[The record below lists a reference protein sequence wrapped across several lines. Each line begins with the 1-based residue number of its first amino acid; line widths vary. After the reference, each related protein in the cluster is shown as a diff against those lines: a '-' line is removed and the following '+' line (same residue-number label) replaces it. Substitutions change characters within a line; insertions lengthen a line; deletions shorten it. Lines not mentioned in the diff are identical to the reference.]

1 MNEDQLRM
9 IFEHIP
15 ADKVK
20 PVDDSLLE
28 SLSRKAKRSV
38 LRTITAS
45 SNFSSSVET
54 VKALPKFN
62 RDEVTYGKLLGTG
75 QFGEVVEIKRFNLKD
90 ACEGSSCNGFTKET
104 DYILESENRD
114 KVEKGLDGREF
125 LATHCLRC
133 VQGKVSARYA
143 IKTLQVKYHK
153 DPTCYYLGA
162 KDLAREAH
170 FLSSLEHP
178 HIVKLRATAAV
189 DLCSKNYFIILD
201 RLYGTVRDHINEWK
215 KRQNRNVVRKIF
227 RYTSVSDK
235 EAQLVMFEER
245 LRIAFDICSALRYL
259 HANNLIHRDVKPE
272 NVGFDVRGDPK
283 IFDFGLAVE
292 IPDGPG
298 PYKLTG
304 NTGTLSYMAPEVYYC
319 KLYDQ
324 RCDVHS
330 FGLLLWEMFALEKV
344 TNVFDVKTFVK
355 VSLEQGARPPLNPHW
370 PEELRD
376 IMRKCLIPDFND
388 RSFIED
394 IWDDLRQ
401 ELARLQNVDPELLGD
416 CRRRRST
423 YLINA

>member
-9 IFEHIP
+9 IYEHIS

-20 PVDDSLLE
+20 YVDESLLE

-38 LRTITAS
+38 LRTIVAS
-45 SNFSSSVET
+45 SKFRSSVET
-54 VKALPKFN
+54 MKALPKFD
-62 RDEVTYGKLLGTG
+62 RDEVRSGKLLGAG
-75 QFGEVVEIKRFNLKD
+75 QFGEVAEIISFHLKGFN
-90 ACEGSSCNGFTKET
+90 CSSRNSFIEET
-104 DYILESENRD
+104 DFIEVQNRD
-114 KVEKGLDGREF
+114 KVEKGLVGREF
-125 LATHCLRC
+125 LAKHCVRS
-133 VQGKVSARYA
+133 VQGKASARYA
-143 IKTLQVKYHK
+143 IKTLQVKYHN
-153 DPTCYYLGA
+153 DPACYYLGV

-178 HIVKLRATAAV
+178 NIVKLRATASV

-201 RLYGTVRDHINEWK
+201 RLYGTVRDQIKEWK
-215 KRQNRNVVRKIF
+215 KRRNRNSVGKLL
-227 RYTSVSDK
+227 RYISVSEK
-235 EAQLVMFEER
+235 ETPLDMFQER
-245 LRIAFDICSALRYL
+245 LRVAFDISSALRYL

-319 KLYDQ
+319 KPYDQ

-330 FGLLLWEMFALEKV
+330 FGLLLWEIFALEKV
-344 TNVFDVKTFVK
+344 SDVFGVETFVK
-355 VSLEQGARPPLNPHW
+355 VSLEQGARPPLDPHW

-376 IMRKCLIPDFND
+376 IMRKCLIPCFHD
-388 RSFIED
+388 RSYMED
-394 IWDDLRQ
+394 VWDNLRR
-401 ELARLQNVDPELLGD
+401 ELARLQNVDPELIGD
-416 CRRRRST
+416 CRRRSSF
-423 YLINA
+423 LITA